1 MKTRKHLY
9 LVSVL
14 FIVLSQSTAFAADT
28 LGDDLETPDTLLQAA
43 EPDKHQPSYGD
54 SNIVIS
60 GNGAT
65 RNEIVKPDP
74 LLSTVKPKSK
84 QSSVSKDF
92 KVESRKVTEDDQ
104 ALEPDDPLLKTAKKS
119 YLDKKTKNQDAL
131 EMPDPLMDSMN

>member
-9 LVSVL
+9 FVSIL
-14 FIVLSQSTAFAADT
+14 FIALNPSTVFAADT

-43 EPDKHQPSYGD
+43 DPDKHQPSYGD

-60 GNGAT
+60 SKGST
-65 RNEIVKPDP
+65 RNEIIKPDP
-74 LLSTVKPKSK
+74 LLSTVKPK

-92 KVESRKVTEDDQ
+92 KVESKKVTEDDQ

-119 YLDKKTKNQDAL
+119 YLDKQSKNQDAL
-131 EMPDPLMDSMN
+131 EMPDPLMDSIN

>member
-1 MKTRKHLY
+1 MKTRNHLY

-28 LGDDLETPDTLLQAA
+28 LGDDIETPDTLLQAA

-60 GNGAT
+60 SKGAT
-65 RNEIVKPDP
+65 RNEIIKPDP
-74 LLSTVKPKSK
+74 LLSTVKPK